1 MQYKDQV
8 KRQKKEKEKLV
19 EVEGIEEWEV
29 EKISNK
35 RKVRGVTKY
44 LVWQKGF
51 TAENN
56 SWKKEE
62 NLKNT
67 KEKVIEFEGRM
78 NMEIKYKRNQ
88 MEQRRKT
95 SEGQNCQGSI
105 W

>member
-44 LVWQKGF
+44 LVW
-51 TAENN
+51 
-56 SWKKEE
+56 
-62 NLKNT
+62 
-67 KEKVIEFEGRM
+67 
-78 NMEIKYKRNQ
+78 
-88 MEQRRKT
+88 
-95 SEGQNCQGSI
+95 
-105 W
+105 